1 MYNGI
6 INVYKEAG
14 FTSHDVV
21 AKLRGIFG
29 QRKIGHTGTLD
40 PAATG
45 VLPVCLGQGTK
56 LVDMI
61 TDRSKVYEAKVF
73 LGVTTDTEDTTGK
86 ELDRHELPAAFFEG
100 DEQKLRSAIEQVLHG
115 FVGGY
120 DQIPPM
126 YSAIKKDG
134 KRLYELA
141 REGREIERCARPV
154 QIHSIELLDVELPY
168 FTMRVHCGKGT
179 YIRSLCRDIGEK
191 IGCGACMDEL
201 CRTKVGRFELKDALT
216 LDSLQQLK
224 NEQRLSEVVIP
235 VDAMFEEYMPVYA
248 HEDYAKLI
256 KNGNKVKS
264 SVCDELH
271 SPVRMY
277 CDGVFYGIY
286 ELDDKKKE
294 YYPVKMFACGE

>member
-6 INVYKEAG
+6 INVRKEAG

-61 TDRSKVYEAKVF
+61 TDRNKVYEARVL
-73 LGVTTDTEDTTGK
+73 LGITTDTEDTTGN
-86 ELDRHELPAAFFEG
+86 ETGRYELPSGFCDGGKE
-100 DEQKLRSAIEQVLHG
+100 ETENTIKKVLES

-120 DQIPPM
+120 EQIPPM

-141 REGREIERCARPV
+141 REGREIERSARPV

-191 IGCGACMDEL
+191 IGCGACMDTL
-201 CRTKVGRFELKDALT
+201 CRTRVGRFVLDEALT
-216 LDSLQQLK
+216 LEELQKLK
-224 NEQRLSEVVIP
+224 DEDRLSEVVIP
-235 VDAMFEEYMPVYA
+235 VEVMFEEYKQVDAP
-248 HEDYAKLI
+248 EEYAKLI
-256 KNGNKVKS
+256 KNGNKVNS
-264 SVCDELH
+264 SVCEGLY

-277 CDGVFYGIY
+277 CDGVFCGIY

>member
-61 TDRSKVYEAKVF
+61 TDRSKVYEARVL
-73 LGVTTDTEDTTGK
+73 LGVTTDTEDTTGNETGRCELAGDFFDGDAGELECRIK
-86 ELDRHELPAAFFEG
+86 EVLD
-100 DEQKLRSAIEQVLHG
+100 G

-120 DQIPPM
+120 EQIPPM

-141 REGREIERCARPV
+141 REGKEIERSARNV
-154 QIHSIELLDVELPY
+154 QIHSIELVSVELPY

-191 IGCGACMDEL
+191 IGCGACMDAL
-201 CRTKVGRFELKDALT
+201 CRTRVGRFGLEEALT
-216 LDSLQQLK
+216 LEKLQGLK
-224 NEQRLSEVVIP
+224 DEGRLSEVVIP
-235 VDAMFEEYMPVYA
+235 VDVMFEEYEPVNVP
-248 HEDYAKLI
+248 EKYAKLI
-256 KNGNKVKS
+256 KNGNKVNS
-264 SVCDELH
+264 SVCDGLY

-277 CDGVFYGIY
+277 CDGTFYGIY

>member
-61 TDRSKVYEAKVF
+61 TDRSKTYEARVL
-73 LGVTTDTEDTTGK
+73 LGVTTDTEDTTGQ
-86 ELDRHELPAAFFEG
+86 ETGRCELPGKFFDG
-100 DEQKLRSAIEQVLHG
+100 DIDTVTARLSAVLAG
-115 FVGGY
+115 FIGGY

-141 REGREIERCARPV
+141 REGREIEREARRV
-154 QIHSIELLDVELPY
+154 EIYSIELTSVELPY

-179 YIRSLCRDIGEK
+179 YIRSLCRDIGAR
-191 IGCGACMDEL
+191 IGCGACMDSL
-201 CRTKVGRFELKDALT
+201 CRTQVGRFKLA
-216 LDSLQQLK
+216 DSLKLEQLQKLK
-224 NEQRLSEVVIP
+224 NEDGLPEVVIP
-235 VDAMFEEYMPVYA
+235 VDVMFEEYAPVQAEEIY
-248 HEDYAKLI
+248 HRLI
-256 KNGNKVKS
+256 KNGNKVS
-264 SVCDELH
+264 SRVCGELH
-271 SPVRMY
+271 TPVRMY

-286 ELDDKKKE
+286 ELDDAKKE
-294 YYPVKMFACGE
+294 YHPVKMFACGE

>member
-61 TDRSKVYEAKVF
+61 TDRSKTYEARVL
-73 LGVTTDTEDTTGK
+73 LGVTTDTEDTTGTK
-86 ELDRHELPAAFFEG
+86 TGSSELSGNFFEG
-100 DEQKLRSAIEQVLHG
+100 GEQAVEERIRGILDG

-141 REGREIERCARPV
+141 REGKEIERSARRV
-154 QIHSIELLDVELPY
+154 EIYSIELINVELPY
-168 FTMRVHCGKGT
+168 FTMLVHCGKGT
-179 YIRSLCRDIGEK
+179 YIRSLCRDIGER
-191 IGCGACMDEL
+191 IGCGACMDSL
-201 CRTKVGRFELKDALT
+201 CRTQVGRFALEDALT
-216 LDSLQQLK
+216 LEKLQKLK
-224 NEQRLSEVVIP
+224 DEDRLSDVVVP
-235 VDAMFEEYMPVYA
+235 VDMMFEEYMPVHA
-248 HEDYAKLI
+248 GEDFHKLI
-256 KNGNKVKS
+256 KNGNKVS
-264 SVCDELH
+264 SRVCSELH
-271 SPVRMY
+271 TPVRMY

-286 ELDDKKKE
+286 ELDDKKRE

>member
-6 INVYKEAG
+6 VNVYKGAG

-21 AKLRGIFG
+21 AKLRGILG

-61 TDRSKVYEAKVF
+61 IDRSKTYEARVL
-73 LGVTTDTEDTTGK
+73 LGVTTDTEDTTGTQTGSS
-86 ELDRHELPAAFFEG
+86 ELLGEFFSG
-100 DEQKLRSAIEQVLHG
+100 DVQNVTERIKNILDG

-141 REGREIERCARPV
+141 REGKEIERNARHV
-154 QIHSIELLDVELPY
+154 EIYSIELIKVELPY

-179 YIRSLCRDIGEK
+179 YIRSLCRDIGEC
-191 IGCGACMDEL
+191 IGCGACMDRL
-201 CRTKVGRFELKDALT
+201 CRTQVGRFLLDDALT
-216 LDSLQQLK
+216 LEELQNLK
-224 NEQRLSEVVIP
+224 DENRLSEVVIP
-235 VDAMFEEYMPVYA
+235 VDEMFEEYMPVHAGEEY
-248 HEDYAKLI
+248 HKLI
-256 KNGNKVKS
+256 KNGNKVNS
-264 SVCDELH
+264 RVCSELH
-271 SPVRMY
+271 TPVRMY

-286 ELDDKKKE
+286 ELDEKKQE
-294 YYPVKMFACGE
+294 YYPVKMFVCGE

>member
-61 TDRSKVYEAKVF
+61 TDRSKVYEARVL
-73 LGVTTDTEDTTGK
+73 LGVTTDTEDTTGSETGRCNLPLELSDGDK
-86 ELDRHELPAAFFEG
+86 EKAENTIRE
-100 DEQKLRSAIEQVLHG
+100 VLES
-115 FVGGY
+115 FAGGY
-120 DQIPPM
+120 EQIPPM

-134 KRLYELA
+134 RRLYELA
-141 REGREIERCARPV
+141 REGREIERSARRV

-191 IGCGACMDEL
+191 IGCGACMDTL
-201 CRTKVGRFELKDALT
+201 CRTRVGRFDLNESLT
-216 LDSLQQLK
+216 LEEL
-224 NEQRLSEVVIP
+224 QRLKETEKLSKIVIP
-235 VDAMFEEYMPVYA
+235 VDAMFEEYKQVNVP
-248 HEDYAKLI
+248 EEYAKLI
-256 KNGNKVKS
+256 RNGNKVS
-264 SVCDELH
+264 CSVCSGLD

-277 CDGVFYGIY
+277 CDGVFYGVY